1 VARVLQTT
9 CLRCLSCYPAGI
21 VKVLKGPQNTDV
33 NHGCFLIAKSR
44 IIYLTNFNLACII
57 CSIQRDIL
65 TVQNVTKRS
74 KFDAYVSMLARVCL
88 VNIDF
93 ELEIHGLGLR
103 LVAGSARAYGKISCR
118 IV

>member
-1 VARVLQTT
+1 M
-9 CLRCLSCYPAGI
+9 
-21 VKVLKGPQNTDV
+21 
-33 NHGCFLIAKSR
+33 
-44 IIYLTNFNLACII
+44 
-57 CSIQRDIL
+57 
-65 TVQNVTKRS
+65 TKRS